1 MAVQVTSSRLVTP
14 DKETP
19 TQAIWL
25 STLDLFQIRAHVAT
39 IYIYRPP
46 ATADRAGFFSPE
58 ALKAGLRKALVP
70 FYLFAGRIGTDAN
83 GRTEIKCNGKGA
95 LFVEAKSDE
104 LTVDKFRD
112 FAPSPEYRRMLVPS
126 VSPDDGDDAVP
137 LLLLQRTRTLF
148 GCAVCTRTQT
158 PVDGLLVKPIGG
170 LAARSSLQLAEESIG
185 NQPHDPNSL
194 DVTYFKCGGVCL
206 GFGVHHLVSDG
217 VASLHFINAWSDITR
232 GVDLAVP
239 PVLDRTLLLPRSP
252 PSVLFPHHEFKRY
265 PAGRK
270 ASADKPA
277 VSTATL
283 ELSADQLAALKTT
296 CAKVASSRRV
306 STYEAVA
313 GHVWRRAC
321 EARRLDAGRETR
333 VYITTDGRRR
343 LRPPLPPGYVGN
355 VIFPTVAVATAGDV
369 TSETTGHAASRI
381 HGAITLVDDEYL
393 RSALDFLEME
403 EDVKSLGRWAG
414 NFTSA
419 DLSITCWTSLP
430 IYEADFGWGLPEFTG
445 PATMFYGGLC
455 YVMPKPP
462 AKAGGGVL
470 VAVSLEAEFMDR
482 FKELFYGTIA
492 EN

>member
-1 MAVQVTSSRLVTP
+1 MQDLHNTCAINASSILRKGISHSQGNPMAVQVTSSRLVTP
-14 DKETP
+14 EKETP

-137 LLLLQRTRTLF
+137 LLLLQ
-148 GCAVCTRTQT
+148 
-158 PVDGLLVKPIGG
+158 
-170 LAARSSLQLAEESIG
+170 
-185 NQPHDPNSL
+185 
-194 DVTYFKCGGVCL
+194 VTYFKCGGVCL
-206 GFGVHHLVSDG
+206 GVGVHHLVSDG

-369 TSETTGHAASRI
+369 TSETTGDAASRI

-430 IYEADFGWGLPEFTG
+430 IYEADFGWGLPEFMG

>member
-1 MAVQVTSSRLVTP
+1 MQDLHDTRIINACNVLHKGISHLQRDPMAVQVTSSCLVTP
-14 DKETP
+14 EKETP

-39 IYIYRPP
+39 VYFYRPP
-46 ATADRAGFFSPE
+46 ANGDPAGFFSPE

-70 FYLFAGRIGTDAN
+70 FYLFAGRIGTDGN

-95 LFVEAKSDE
+95 LFVEAKSEE
-104 LTVDKFRD
+104 LTVDKFGD
-112 FAPSPEYRRMLVPS
+112 FAPSPECRRMLVPS

-137 LLLLQRTRTLF
+137 LLLLQ
-148 GCAVCTRTQT
+148 
-158 PVDGLLVKPIGG
+158 
-170 LAARSSLQLAEESIG
+170 
-185 NQPHDPNSL
+185 
-194 DVTYFKCGGVCL
+194 VTYFKCGGVCL
-206 GFGVHHLVSDG
+206 GIGLHHLVSDG

-239 PVLDRTLLLPRSP
+239 PFLDRTLLLPRSP
-252 PSVLFPHHEFKRY
+252 PSVLFPHHEFKRCL
-265 PAGRK
+265 AGRN

-277 VSTATL
+277 VSTAIL
-283 ELSADQLAALKTT
+283 ALSADQLAALKTT

-306 STYEAVA
+306 TTYEAVA

-355 VIFPTVAVATAGDV
+355 VIFPTVAVATVGDV
-369 TSETTGHAASRI
+369 TSETTADAASRI
-381 HGAITLVDDEYL
+381 HRAITLMDDEYL

-430 IYEADFGWGLPEFTG
+430 IYEADFGCGLPEFMG
-445 PATMFYGGLC
+445 PATMFYSGLC
-455 YVMPKPP
+455 YIMPKPP
-462 AKAGGGVL
+462 AKAGGVL

-482 FKELFYGTIA
+482 FKELFYDTIA